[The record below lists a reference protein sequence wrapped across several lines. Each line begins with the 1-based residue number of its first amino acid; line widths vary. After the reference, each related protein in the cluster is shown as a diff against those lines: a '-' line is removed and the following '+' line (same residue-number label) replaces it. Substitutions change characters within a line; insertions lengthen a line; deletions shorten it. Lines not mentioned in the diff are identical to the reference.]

1 MSDVTTTPEEVT
13 PLVEVSLETPTETP
27 TSDEP
32 EITEQDL
39 QDLIDRI
46 MVDAP
51 ESPQADSIPTSPQ
64 FAGEKD
70 PLTETI
76 EQLDKLVDQ
85 TVALEQEKNEVVAQV
100 TTLEEQ
106 VNTLQTQVDYVDTIY
121 AKLVQVMWPDLID
134 KITDGELADVPQYL
148 IPWKMDAV
156 LADKIL
162 WPLVQAHLEGRGI
175 NIPKFLG
182 EIVASKKA
190 AFPSITSA
198 PEPTP
203 TQVAPKESLM
213 AEVTRLS
220 NLWF

>member
-13 PLVEVSLETPTETP
+13 PLVEATPETPQETP

-46 MVDAP
+46 MVDTP
-51 ESPQADSIPTSPQ
+51 ESPQEDSIPTSPQ

-106 VNTLQTQVDYVDTIY
+106 VNTLQSKIDFVDTAYERIS
-121 AKLVQVMWPDLID
+121 QVI
-134 KITDGELADVPQYL
+134 
-148 IPWKMDAV
+148 
-156 LADKIL
+156 
-162 WPLVQAHLEGRGI
+162 
-175 NIPKFLG
+175 
-182 EIVASKKA
+182 
-190 AFPSITSA
+190 
-198 PEPTP
+198 
-203 TQVAPKESLM
+203 
-213 AEVTRLS
+213 
-220 NLWF
+220 